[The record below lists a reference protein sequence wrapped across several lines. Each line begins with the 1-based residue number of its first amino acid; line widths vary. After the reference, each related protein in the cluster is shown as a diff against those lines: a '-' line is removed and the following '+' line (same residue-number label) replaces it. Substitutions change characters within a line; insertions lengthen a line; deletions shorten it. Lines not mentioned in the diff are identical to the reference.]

1 MARFSA
7 GGEADEGPSSPR
19 RNRQKNRDSPQQ
31 ASWHDPEDEE
41 IELVEDDD
49 EVLEEENDQN
59 EEEGDEEDEDDE
71 EEEEEEGR
79 GGDDHPSLI
88 MPRSSNR
95 PAGVGPIRNAA
106 ICVTLTDPEVL
117 DCPVCYHSLTI
128 PVFQCENGHTACSS
142 CCKKIS
148 HKCPSCSLPIGYNR
162 CRAIEKVLESVKLPC
177 QNLMYGC
184 GEMVIFSKKFDHD
197 KTCNQTP
204 CSCPLLGCSFIGS
217 SRQLYQHFSSKHKGS
232 ATHFQY
238 NNTFPVFFTLNDKSH
253 ILQEEKGV
261 VFILNNRAEI
271 LGNLITISCIA
282 PSSSNGGCYYE
293 IAAKMEGSN
302 LRFQSFTKNIQK
314 VNDDDPHADDFL
326 VIPNSF
332 FGSYG
337 QISLDVGIWRYGVYP
352 ACIQKRTSANS
363 QRTTSTNMQSSTDA
377 NVQSSTET

>member
-1 MARFSA
+1 MLKFVSGLQVKYLKFS
-7 GGEADEGPSSPR
+7 D
-19 RNRQKNRDSPQQ
+19 
-31 ASWHDPEDEE
+31 WF
-41 IELVEDDD
+41 
-49 EVLEEENDQN
+49 LEFIS
-59 EEEGDEEDEDDE
+59 GFW
-71 EEEEEEGR
+71 
-79 GGDDHPSLI
+79 LF
-88 MPRSSNR
+88 
-95 PAGVGPIRNAA
+95 AVT
-106 ICVTLTDPEVL
+106 ICVKMGIQL
-117 DCPVCYHSLTI
+117 
-128 PVFQCENGHTACSS
+128 A
-142 CCKKIS
+142 
-148 HKCPSCSLPIGYNR
+148 LP
-162 CRAIEKVLESVKLPC
+162 AA
-177 QNLMYGC
+177 
-184 GEMVIFSKKFDHD
+184 KKFHINVLPAL
-197 KTCNQTP
+197 CLLAIIVAG
-204 CSCPLLGCSFIGS
+204 PLKSFIGS

-302 LRFQSFTKNIQK
+302 IRFQSFTKNIQK

-337 QISLDVGIWRYGVYP
+337 QISLDVGIWRYGAYP